1 MSVTIRRLAAL
12 LILPSATAWAQG
24 FPVNT
29 NYPSAGGTLPD
40 LTRLTVPSYEHYS
53 QATTD
58 GYAPTQQEYEGA
70 LALAAQQFAQIV
82 TLNDLADV
90 QEGLAAVQIVSGHV
104 VGPTLFTLAFPPNW
118 RRTDRH
124 PIYLSGAP
132 TGYSNNYR
140 VFPNGEAAII
150 AYAAAR
156 GFIVAYCNAGGV
168 ESQGISDN
176 VLRAVGT
183 AMNELGTL
191 GGDKQKII
199 AAGFSRGAATSVVWA
214 ANPLGLD
221 YNVVAIFGHALPVS
235 TIASV
240 VTPYATYPMLGWL
253 SDLITNDPARSTY
266 GSPTPPHQF
275 PNYELKILTN
285 QDDNTEQR
293 SALAVM
299 DALRGKQ
306 LLFSMSTHD
315 PFLPL
320 PEGIAFD
327 HELSARNI
335 PHASIVVYGEGHLLS
350 LSVASE
356 FFHAVDL
363 IGAGQSYT
371 VQPGRY
377 IASQPDLTAH
387 DYTRQRF
394 ENRPMLP
401 FTAAVPFRVGV
412 GQPLRVDVCGTPG
425 TQFRL
430 CAVGQGGQAVLDFS
444 GQIPPEECVKIPGA
458 APAAVG
464 SYDWRVEVGGA
475 PMARSLSSIAG
486 AKPTLT
492 IEATQPAHL
501 SAMPSQLP
509 VLLGFSEL
517 SSQVASDPA
526 ACPAIVT
533 PPDAGLL
540 DSGGALDQGIAS
552 LDAEPTDLGAAA
564 DAAEAPRDAGF
575 AMDGAEADAAR
586 PLPAKRV
593 VGCGCSTEGGAG
605 GDHLMRSLVLL
616 GLLGALG
623 VGARRRPRARQVS
636 T

>member
-12 LILPSATAWAQG
+12 LLLPSATAWAQG

-118 RRTDRH
+118 HRSERH

-140 VFPNGEAAII
+140 VFPNGEAPII

-168 ESQGISDN
+168 ESQGISEN

-293 SALAVM
+293 SALAVIEG
-299 DALRGKQ
+299 LRGKQ
-306 LLFSMSTHD
+306 LLFSMGTHD

-320 PEGIAFD
+320 PDGVAFD
-327 HELSARNI
+327 RELSARNI

-371 VQPGRY
+371 VQAGRY

-394 ENRPMLP
+394 ENRTMLP
-401 FTAAVPFRVGV
+401 FTAAVPFR
-412 GQPLRVDVCGTPG
+412 
-425 TQFRL
+425 
-430 CAVGQGGQAVLDFS
+430 
-444 GQIPPEECVKIPGA
+444 
-458 APAAVG
+458 
-464 SYDWRVEVGGA
+464 
-475 PMARSLSSIAG
+475 RSR
-486 AKPTLT
+486 
-492 IEATQPAHL
+492 
-501 SAMPSQLP
+501 
-509 VLLGFSEL
+509 
-517 SSQVASDPA
+517 
-526 ACPAIVT
+526 
-533 PPDAGLL
+533 
-540 DSGGALDQGIAS
+540 
-552 LDAEPTDLGAAA
+552 AAA
-564 DAAEAPRDAGF
+564 AG
-575 AMDGAEADAAR
+575 G
-586 PLPAKRV
+586 RV
-593 VGCGCSTEGGAG
+593 RHAGHAVSALRGGAG
-605 GDHLMRSLVLL
+605 WPSGAGFLGSDPSRGVPQDPRRGPGGDRQLRLARGDRRRADGPQPQLDRRRQAHLEHRGRPTRAPLGDALTVARSPGLHRALL
-616 GLLGALG
+616 SSGQRSRG
-623 VGARRRPRARQVS
+623 VSGDRGDARRGSPRQRQPRPRLRLDRCRARRDGRRSRRVRGA